1 MAHRLV
7 FTPKLTFPWFKE
19 TPVTFDWVP
28 GLAKSQAQKSIR
40 NLHDSARK
48 ELKVERILE
57 VSTKS
62 EDILG
67 QQLSA
72 FNLKISRGAHR
83 SSLESTY
90 QASKLF
96 DRNLQFI
103 DLLDVDALTA
113 KTDPRLRNSG
123 RLTGFRFENQLFKL
137 LPSPNFYDYLYVR
150 ALLESG
156 FHEKIVNF
164 QAFTDHAFSGTGKVE
179 LGKSVNCQARSLA
192 IFIGILEARNIETIL
207 GELLALASRELSHE
221 QESLF
226 DF

>member
-7 FTPKLTFPWFKE
+7 FTPKLIFPWFQE
-19 TPVTFDWVP
+19 TLVTFDWVP

-48 ELKVERILE
+48 ELSIERILE

-72 FNLKISRGAHR
+72 FNLKISRGVHI

-96 DRNLQFI
+96 DRDIQFL
-103 DLLDVDALTA
+103 DLLEVDALAA
-113 KTDPRLRNSG
+113 KTDLRLRNSG
-123 RLTGFRFENQLFKL
+123 KLTGFRFENKVFKL
-137 LPSPNFYDYLYVR
+137 LPAPNFYDYLYIR

-156 FHEKIVNF
+156 FHDKVMNF
-164 QAFTDHAFSGTGKVE
+164 QGFTDHAFSGTGKIEV
-179 LGKSVNCQARSLA
+179 GKSVNCQARSLA
-192 IFIGILEARNIETIL
+192 IFIGISQAHNVESIL
-207 GELLALASRELSHE
+207 SELLALASRDLSHE

>member
-7 FTPKLTFPWFKE
+7 FTPKPTFPWFQE
-19 TPVTFDWVP
+19 TPVTFEWVP

-40 NLHDSARK
+40 NLHVSARK
-48 ELKVERILE
+48 ELRIERILE

-72 FNLKISRGAHR
+72 FNLKISRGVHI

-90 QASKLF
+90 QASKIF
-96 DRNLQFI
+96 DLSVQFL
-103 DLLDVDALTA
+103 DLLDVDALVA
-113 KTDPRLRNSG
+113 KKDPRLRNSG
-123 RLTGFRFENQLFKL
+123 KLTGFRFENQVFNL
-137 LPSPNFYDYLYVR
+137 LPSPNFYDYLYIR

-164 QAFTDHAFSGTGKVE
+164 QAFTDHAFSGTGKIEV
-179 LGKSVNCQARSLA
+179 GKSVNCQARSLA
-192 IFIGILEARNIETIL
+192 IFIGISGAQNIESIL
-207 GELLALASRELSHE
+207 GELLVLASRDLPHE

-226 DF
+226 DS

>member
-1 MAHRLV
+1 MASRLV
-7 FTPKLTFPWFKE
+7 FTPTDTYPWFKE
-19 TPVTFDWVP
+19 NLVDFEWVP

-40 NLHDSARK
+40 NLHDSAKK
-48 ELKVERILE
+48 ELKIERILE

-62 EDILG
+62 GEILG

-72 FNLKISRGAHR
+72 FNLQISRGKAR

-96 DRNLQFI
+96 VHDLQFD
-103 DLLDVDALTA
+103 DLLEVDALKA

-123 RLTGFRFENQLFKL
+123 VLTGYRFENQLFRL

-150 ALLESG
+150 ALLES
-156 FHEKIVNF
+156 ENSKKVLNF
-164 QAFTDHAFSGTGKVE
+164 QAFTDHAFSGTGRVE
-179 LGKSVNCQARSLA
+179 SGKSVNCQARSLA
-192 IFIGILEARNIETIL
+192 IFIGISRTMPIDSVLVQLLET
-207 GELLALASRELSHE
+207 ASRDLPHE

-226 DF
+226 DL

>member
-1 MAHRLV
+1 MASRLV
-7 FTPKLTFPWFKE
+7 FTPTDSYPWFKE
-19 TPVTFDWVP
+19 NLVDFEWVP
-28 GLAKSQAQKSIR
+28 GMARSQAQKSIR

-48 ELKVERILE
+48 ELKIERILE

-62 EDILG
+62 EEILG

-72 FNLKISRGAHR
+72 FNLQISRGTAK

-96 DRNLQFI
+96 GHDVQFG
-103 DLLDVDALTA
+103 DLLEVDALKA

-123 RLTGFRFENQLFKL
+123 MLTGFKFENQVFKL

-150 ALLESG
+150 ALLES
-156 FHEKIVNF
+156 EKIEKVKNF
-164 QAFTDHAFSGTGKVE
+164 QAFTDHAFSGTGRIE
-179 LGKSVNCQARSLA
+179 AGKSVNCQARSLA
-192 IFIGILEARNIETIL
+192 IFIGISGIVPIGSVLFQLLET
-207 GELLALASRELSHE
+207 ASRDLPHE

-226 DF
+226 EF